1 MRAGFRFF
9 VRRSDNEIVPIE
21 DSFDDHG
28 DDGDQDADAVCDE
41 TTGGNVGKTVP
52 PADPEEREADTSQND
67 GDVADKS

>member
-1 MRAGFRFF
+1 MF
-9 VRRSDNEIVPIE
+9 VDRCLNDRIAPVE